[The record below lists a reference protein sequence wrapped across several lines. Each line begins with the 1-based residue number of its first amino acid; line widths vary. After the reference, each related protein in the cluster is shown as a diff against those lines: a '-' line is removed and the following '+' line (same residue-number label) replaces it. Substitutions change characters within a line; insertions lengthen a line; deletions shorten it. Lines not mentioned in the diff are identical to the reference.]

1 MGVAKPL
8 LSHTAATPVADRS
21 LESHDRQALSESDH
35 RCHDA
40 RTIKAQR
47 PAQQTI
53 RHIGA
58 GAAVPPNAAALLV
71 GRLWDEV
78 DGQVNVL
85 AEDSAVD
92 PMFRYAGLG
101 QLPVTC
107 GLTNVEWRL

>member
-35 RCHDA
+35 RRHDA

-53 RHIGA
+53 RHIGSVW
-58 GAAVPPNAAALLV
+58 G
-71 GRLWDEV
+71 GRMP
-78 DGQVNVL
+78 G
-85 AEDSAVD
+85 
-92 PMFRYAGLG
+92 
-101 QLPVTC
+101 
-107 GLTNVEWRL
+107 GLTAWMLRSRMRGWPPAETTTPAITRAYLSCYAVVVALALA